1 VMTLAQAQRRKI
13 ERLLDATCVGRG
25 SRLLEIGTGWGE
37 LALRAAARGARVTSV
52 TLSEEQAIL
61 ARRRV
66 AAAGMTPLVDIRV
79 EDYRDVTGRFDAVVS
94 VEMIEAVGE
103 HWWPEYFHTLEERLV
118 PSGRIGLQ
126 AILMGHDHLMATK
139 SSWTWI
145 HKYIFPGG
153 LIPSEEAICE
163 TLREHTSLQVV
174 DKINFGESY
183 ATTLRAWRRQFAAG
197 GEVVHQLGF
206 DATFRRMWDFYLA
219 YSEAGFR
226 SGYLDVAQFVL
237 ARAEPE

>member
-1 VMTLAQAQRRKI
+1 MTLAQAQRRKI

-103 HWWPEYFHTLEERLV
+103 HWWPEYFHT
-118 PSGRIGLQ
+118 
-126 AILMGHDHLMATK
+126 D
-139 SSWTWI
+139 
-145 HKYIFPGG
+145 
-153 LIPSEEAICE
+153 
-163 TLREHTSLQVV
+163 
-174 DKINFGESY
+174 
-183 ATTLRAWRRQFAAG
+183 
-197 GEVVHQLGF
+197 
-206 DATFRRMWDFYLA
+206 
-219 YSEAGFR
+219 R
-226 SGYLDVAQFVL
+226 SASHPYGS
-237 ARAEPE
+237 